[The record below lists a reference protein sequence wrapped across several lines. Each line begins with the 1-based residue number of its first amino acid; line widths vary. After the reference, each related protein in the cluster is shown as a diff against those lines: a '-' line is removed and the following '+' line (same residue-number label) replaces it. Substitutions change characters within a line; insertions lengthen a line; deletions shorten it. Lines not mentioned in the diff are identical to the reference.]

1 MRHVRLHF
9 AAGYPAAAG
18 ASTVAVMLHL
28 GMQRVMH
35 TLLEM
40 VLQGNLALV
49 SYLKIHQQIAHFRHV
64 VIISR

>member
-35 TLLEM
+35 TLLEQ
-40 VLQGNLALV
+40 LGA
-49 SYLKIHQQIAHFRHV
+49 R
-64 VIISR
+64 VIPQNPSANSTF